1 MNFFFPPT
9 RSATNTVLETG
20 YFLGLEEVRHQAQ
33 TEYKPPDGSFPIFIC
48 VYTLEVSCRYIMP
61 QLSFLSMGIAVV
73 APRKR
78 CSYEAIGNEI
88 LSSMKCNF
96 TERLKNLFFVWQIC
110 YSTHKYTKYKN
121 NKIYMYFFSNY
132 KN

>member
-1 MNFFFPPT
+1 MNFFFPT
-9 RSATNTVLETG
+9 RSATNRVLETG
-20 YFLGLEEVRHQAQ
+20 YFLVLEEVRHQAQ

-48 VYTLEVSCRYIMP
+48 AYTLEASCRYIMP

-78 CSYEAIGNEI
+78 CSYEAIGNEV

-110 YSTHKYTKYKN
+110 YSTHKYRSIRITKYTC
-121 NKIYMYFFSNY
+121 IF
-132 KN
+132 